1 MKRNHRIIQVTA
13 IVTVLGGIGISAL
26 HVASSPSGRG
36 GSGKGTESSGRAVVS
51 SRAKSSRCVDESLHL
66 LKSVSEEQFS
76 SALKGIVDDW
86 ETTELARDVE
96 ALFARPDGGVAIDE
110 LRAAMLR
117 RWASIEPGDAA
128 HWAMSLNDEALRSAA
143 IDQVVLAWA
152 AIDPDAAAEWV
163 KALPDE
169 SGRQQASMTLAYE
182 LSGQQ
187 PSKAYDLA
195 LSWTGTPEGVHC
207 MEHAIAN
214 WALEDPHGALSVVSE
229 LADDV
234 LRNAA
239 LAALATSWAESDPVA
254 AATLVV
260 DVMET
265 EAAQQQAVAAII
277 QRWAQQ
283 DPQQALSWVEAFPEG
298 GMKQNAVSLIE
309 EQIKAANDPE

>member
-36 GSGKGTESSGRAVVS
+36 GSGKGTEPSGRAVVS
-51 SRAKSSRCVDESLHL
+51 SRERSNPRVDASLHR

-76 SALKGIVDDW
+76 NALEGIVDDW

-96 ALFARPDGGVAIDE
+96 ALFARPDGGVVIDE

-239 LAALATSWAESDPVA
+239 LAALATSWAESDPAA
-254 AATLVV
+254 AATLVAEI
-260 DVMET
+260 MEPGASQ
-265 EAAQQQAVAAII
+265 EQAVASIV

-283 DPQQALSWVEAFPEG
+283 DPDQASSWVASFAEG
-298 GMKQNAVSLIE
+298 SLKRNAADLIE
-309 EQIKAANDPE
+309 EQITAATDRE